1 MRIALFLTKGA
12 TMKAISI
19 YVHIP
24 FCVKKCAYCDF
35 VSYKLSDYENTLGIE
50 RYMNALYQEIEL
62 NRSVLEDAII
72 STIYIG
78 GGTPSSIPGHHI
90 HTLINTLKGISRFSD
105 HIEITI
111 EVNPGT
117 LDDSKINHYLSSG
130 INRVSMGLQ
139 TTNDQLLTNI
149 GRIHNTND
157 FISSYEALRRA
168 GFRNISLDL
177 MFGLPSQTLQD
188 IHLAIDLIKSLKP
201 EHVSAYSLKIE
212 EGTPLYEKH
221 QKGQI
226 SLPDEAVEREMYH
239 TIIEQ
244 LAELDIHQYELSN
257 FSKTGYESK
266 HNLVYWENRPYLG
279 LGVSA
284 HSKVNQTRRSNLNQ
298 INAYIEQLE
307 MIKLPIDESVVIDEK
322 EDLFETIML
331 GLRLNQ
337 GIDIAT
343 LERRYEIHF
352 EQKYASQIK
361 KLKENGLIVYSEG
374 RLCLTTLGKDLANM
388 VFVEF
393 LDV

>member
-1 MRIALFLTKGA
+1 
-12 TMKAISI
+12 MKALSV

-35 VSYKLSDYENTLGIE
+35 VSYKLSDFENTLGIE

-62 NRSVLEDAII
+62 NRSVLENAMI

-157 FISSYEALRRA
+157 FVSSYEALRRA
-168 GFRNISLDL
+168 GFKNISLDL

-226 SLPDEAVEREMYH
+226 SLPDEDVEREMYH
-239 TIIEQ
+239 TIVER

-257 FSKTGYESK
+257 FSKAGYESK

-284 HSKVNQTRRSNLNQ
+284 HSKVNQTRRSNSNQ
-298 INAYIEQLE
+298 MNAYIECLE
-307 MIKLPIDESVVIDEK
+307 AEKLPVDEANDIDEK

-343 LERRYEIHF
+343 LESRYDIRF

-361 KLKENGLIVYSEG
+361 KLTENGLIVFSEG
-374 RLCLTTLGKDLANM
+374 RICLTTLGRDLANM

-393 LDV
+393 LDA

>member
-1 MRIALFLTKGA
+1 
-12 TMKAISI
+12 MKALSI

-35 VSYKLSDYENTLGIE
+35 VSYKLSDYENILGIE
-50 RYMNALYQEIEL
+50 RYMDALYREIEL
-62 NRSVLEDAII
+62 NRNVLEESMI

-78 GGTPSSIPGHHI
+78 GGTPSSIPGHQI
-90 HTLINTLKGISRFSD
+90 HALIDKLKSISHFSD
-105 HIEITI
+105 QIEITI

-117 LDDSKINHYLSSG
+117 LDDAKINHYLSAG
-130 INRVSMGLQ
+130 VNRVSMGLQ
-139 TTNDQLLTNI
+139 TTNDQLLTQI

-168 GFRNISLDL
+168 GFKNISLDL

-188 IHLAIDLIKSLKP
+188 IHLAIDLIKTLKP

-212 EGTPLYEKH
+212 EGTPLYERY
-221 QKGQI
+221 QKGQVN
-226 SLPDEAVEREMYH
+226 LPDEEVEREMYH
-239 TIIEQ
+239 TIVEK

-257 FSKTGYESK
+257 FSKVGYESK

-284 HSKVNQTRRSNLNQ
+284 HSKVNQTRRSNQNQ
-298 INAYIEQLE
+298 INTYMASLE
-307 MIKLPIDESVVIDEK
+307 SNQLPIDEANDIDEK

-337 GIDIAT
+337 GIDISAIE
-343 LERRYEIHF
+343 ERYGIRF
-352 EQKYASQIK
+352 EEKYAAQIK
-361 KLKENGLIVYSEG
+361 KLINQELVVYNEG
-374 RLCLTTLGKDLANM
+374 ILRLTSLGKDLANQ

-393 LDV
+393 LDA

>member
-1 MRIALFLTKGA
+1 
-12 TMKAISI
+12 MKALSI

-35 VSYKLSDYENTLGIE
+35 VSYKLSDYENILGIE

-90 HTLINTLKGISRFSD
+90 HTLINTLKATSRFSD
-105 HIEITI
+105 QIEITI

-117 LDDSKINHYLSSG
+117 LDDSKINHYLSAG
-130 INRVSMGLQ
+130 VNRVSMGLQ

-168 GFRNISLDL
+168 GFKNISLDL
-177 MFGLPSQTLQD
+177 MFGLPTQTIQD
-188 IHLAIDLIKSLKP
+188 IHLAIDLIKTLKP

-212 EGTPLYEKH
+212 EGTPLYERH

-226 SLPDEAVEREMYH
+226 NLPDEETERDMYH
-239 TIIEQ
+239 TIVNQ

-257 FSKTGYESK
+257 FSIAGYESK

-298 INAYIEQLE
+298 MNAYIECLE
-307 MIKLPIDESVVIDEK
+307 AKKLPVDEANDIDEK

-337 GIDIAT
+337 GIDIAYV
-343 LERRYEIHF
+343 ESRYGIRF
-352 EQKYASQIK
+352 EETYAAQIK
-361 KLKENGLIVYSEG
+361 KLIEQELVVFADGKL
-374 RLCLTTLGKDLANM
+374 RLTTLGKDLANL

-393 LDV
+393 LDA